1 MKNPVDAVVNF
12 FSPEAG
18 LKRAQSRLA
27 FEAVTRNYD
36 VASKSRR
43 TNGWLRTETSGAQEA
58 SKAFRLSASA
68 SQELVRNNPLAKRI
82 KMVWSSNV
90 VGSGIQLEAT
100 GGSDAK
106 TKKFNESW
114 DDWADSTE
122 CDFENHHT
130 LYGLQDLWM
139 KTVVESGGVFI
150 RKHINTRVKFPMQLQ
165 TIEQSFLDIQKNG
178 LTENG
183 TLIDGIEY
191 DLNGQVRG
199 YHFLSEKTSTKLGK
213 PPKSKFHKSENI
225 IHIFRK
231 DRVGQH
237 LGITWFHAVAT
248 NLRNYDTYQ
257 DAKLMQQQI
266 AACFAMIVE
275 EAESGMG
282 ISRDSEG
289 SYSLPDTIEPAMV
302 EYVKAGQK
310 VTTVTPPKAD
320 SSSNFDIGIKRDIAA
335 GVDLTYEQLTGDYS
349 LVNFAS
355 GRMGKS
361 EFFNQLDNTQKNMM
375 KPAMDKVFLWFSSL
389 YSVKTGVSNF
399 KADWTFPARAAVNPQ
414 EEFDVLM
421 SKVRHGMMSPTKA
434 AKILVERLPKIIEQW
449 KKDKDMFGG
458 LPFDID
464 PSIYAATGNQLNVDD
479 AASSNKETKDK
490 KEIKKKSDNKPMEK

>member
-1 MKNPVDAVVNF
+1 MQNPVDSVINF
-12 FSPEAG
+12 FSPTLG
-18 LKRAQSRLA
+18 LKRQQARLA
-27 FEAVTRNYD
+27 FESVSRNYD

-43 TNGWLRTETSGAQEA
+43 NNGWNRIDTSGAQEA
-58 SKAFRLSASA
+58 SKAFRISASA
-68 SQELVRNNPLAKRI
+68 AQELTRNNPLAKRA
-82 KMVWSSNV
+82 KNVWASNV

-100 GGSDAK
+100 GLSDAK
-106 TKKFNESW
+106 TKKFNETW

-122 CDFENHHT
+122 CDFEGHNT

-139 KTVVESGGVFI
+139 KTLVESGGVFI
-150 RKHINTRVKFPMQLQ
+150 RKHINSKTEFPLQLQ
-165 TIEQSFLDIQKNG
+165 TIEQSFLDVSKNG

-191 DLNGQVRG
+191 DSNGQVRG
-199 YHFLSEKTSTKLGK
+199 YHFLKEKTSTKIGRN
-213 PPKSKFHKSENI
+213 PESKFHESKNI

-231 DRVGQH
+231 DRAGQH

-275 EAESGMG
+275 EAESHSGTNINSKG
-282 ISRDSEG
+282 D
-289 SYSLPDTIEPAMV
+289 YSLPDTIEPAMI
-302 EYVKAGQK
+302 EHVKAGQK
-310 VTTVTPPKAD
+310 ITTVSPPKAD
-320 SSSNFDIGIKRDIAA
+320 SSSAFDVGIKRDIAS
-335 GVDLTYEQLTGDYS
+335 GLDLSYEQLSGDYS

-361 EFFNQLDNTQKNMM
+361 EFFNQLDNVQKNMM
-375 KPAMDKVFLWFSSL
+375 KPALDKVFKWFSSL
-389 YSVKTGVSNF
+389 YIVSNGVKGF
-399 KADWTFPARAAVNPQ
+399 KADWTFPPRAAVNPQ

-421 SKVRHGMMSPTKA
+421 SKVRHGMLSPTKA
-434 AKILVERLPKIIEQW
+434 AKILGERLPKIIEQW
-449 KKDKDMFGG
+449 KKDKALFGD

-479 AASSNKETKDK
+479 AASSNKENSKDK
-490 KEIKKKSDNKPMEK
+490 IKKKSDIKGK